1 MGQAIVNAIKSG
13 FSILGDLAQN
23 VLTAFQTLVWDGTAN
38 SGAGALTGLG
48 EFAFTLLGISVVFS
62 VLMLV
67 FSLLRGNTGM

>member
-1 MGQAIVNAIKSG
+1 MGTAIVNAIKEG

-23 VLTAFQTLVWDGTAN
+23 VLTAFQTLIWDPTAN

-48 EFAFTLLGISVVFS
+48 EFAFVLLGISVVFA

-67 FSLLRGNTGM
+67 FSLLRTNTGM